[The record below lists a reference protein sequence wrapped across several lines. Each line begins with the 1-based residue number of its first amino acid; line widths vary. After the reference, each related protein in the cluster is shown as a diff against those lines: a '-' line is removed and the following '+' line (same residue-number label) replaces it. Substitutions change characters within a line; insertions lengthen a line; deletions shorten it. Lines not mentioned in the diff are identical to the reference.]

1 LWSYNNK
8 LSMTNINTFQG
19 KVGIGTNAPNSSS
32 LHVFK
37 ATGASISVE
46 SSAAGTYG
54 SLELGGPQG
63 AFLDFKSP
71 FSDDNDA
78 RLIYNVDTGPNGQL
92 DITGSNVAIDSFTLF
107 VNSVGNKVGIGT
119 DNPGAQLQI
128 GPVDNH
134 HLFLASSNNTYGW
147 ILDTDDQGSGAVP
160 FRIKRRVSGTDTVA
174 LAISNQNGFV
184 GIGTTLP
191 LNDLHVFRAAGDA
204 TNGLFIEKQNSGSG
218 TATLLFGVAAD
229 GDGAEGKAKAGI
241 FFERMTSN
249 GRGDLHFCTDNSS
262 DNNAVGLA
270 DTRMTIT
277 QAGTVGIG
285 TDNPKQPLEVKTDA
299 VVSGRLGVGN
309 VLTSA
314 QNNNGQNIW
323 SHGTAAKLVVRCL
336 NNSDTTAS
344 YANARAYAGI
354 AIVPGFDAADTT
366 NMGLWGSGSGENP
379 RFYIQN
385 QVNNGG
391 NGGGIVLLQPVA
403 GSVGI
408 GVFSPAHLLDVAG
421 YIGCTGLDMA
431 GTQIRTTSN
440 QVITAGTYVQ
450 VATYRTLSNASTYLI
465 TVSWNGY
472 GGGSAGGTQQ
482 LWQGGA
488 SWVSSAL
495 GGANT
500 IYAPWESAQAV
511 VATHSYHYRSIAAF
525 SIRERGTG
533 GVTGSYMDHGIQ
545 MTNTQSSNTVT
556 DLKAVARWIGPWGG
570 G

>member
-1 LWSYNNK
+1 
-8 LSMTNINTFQG
+8 MTNINTFQG
-19 KVGIGTNAPNSSS
+19 NVGIGTNAPNTSS

-46 SSAAGTYG
+46 SSASGTYG
-54 SLELGGPQG
+54 SLEIGGPQG
-63 AFLDFKSP
+63 GFLDFKSP
-71 FSDDNDA
+71 FSDDFDA
-78 RLIYNVDTGPNGQL
+78 RLIYNVGTGPNGQL
-92 DITGSNVAIDSFTLF
+92 DITGSNVAIDSFTFF

-128 GPVDNH
+128 GPVDND
-134 HLFLASSNNTYGW
+134 HLFLASSANNYGW

-174 LAISNQNGFV
+174 LTISNDNGFV

-277 QAGTVGIG
+277 SAGTVGIG

-299 VVSGRLGVGN
+299 VVSGRFGVGD

-323 SHGTAAKLVVRCL
+323 SQGTAARLVIRCL

-354 AIVPGFDAADTT
+354 ALVPGFDASDTT
-366 NMGLWGSGSGENP
+366 NMGLWGNNSGENP

-385 QVNNGG
+385 QINNGG

-408 GVFSPAHLLDVAG
+408 GVFTPAHLLDVAG

-431 GTQIRTTSN
+431 GTQIRTSSN
-440 QVITAGTYVQ
+440 QGITAGTYVE
-450 VATYRTLSNASTYLI
+450 VASYGTLSSSSTYLI

-472 GGGSAGGTQQ
+472 GSGGSQQ
-482 LWQGGA
+482 LWHGGA
-488 SWVSSAL
+488 SWMTSAL
-495 GGANT
+495 GGANS

-511 VATHSYHYRSIAAF
+511 VATQSYHYRSISAF
-525 SIRERGTG
+525 SFRERGTG
-533 GVTGSYMDHGIQ
+533 TVTGNYMDHGIQ